1 MSRIKELE
9 AERERLQEEQ
19 LKHQSEAKACEVRQ
33 LEISNEIRAL
43 KVENDQ
49 EANTRLC
56 FEIDEAR
63 TKLQKICD
71 RVLGEGSAL
80 VGVSLTM
87 KTGNV
92 GFQRYD
98 FD

>member
-56 FEIDEAR
+56 FEIDDTR
-63 TKLQKICD
+63 IKLQKLCD
-71 RVLGEGSAL
+71 KVLGES
-80 VGVSLTM
+80 
-87 KTGNV
+87 NV
-92 GFQRYD
+92 HVHVTLIPLNNNLKFKNYE

>member
-1 MSRIKELE
+1 MNRIKELE

-63 TKLQKICD
+63 AKLQKICD

-87 KTGNV
+87 KTSNA